1 MKDVFVT
8 IRLDAELQEKVKE
21 IAKINTRSMSAQIL
35 HFTKKGVEAS
45 KRKENESND

>member
-8 IRLDAELQEKVKE
+8 IRLTEELQKQVRE
-21 IAKINTRSMSAQIL
+21 IAEINTRSMSAQIL
-35 HFTKKGVEAS
+35 HFAKKGVEAY